1 MTNIA
6 CQLEHSV
13 EAEVTPSFA
22 WNWRTDIKNWDDPPA
37 QFQLDG
43 PFAKGSWGTTR
54 LPGQEPM
61 RWQIRDVR
69 PGTSFT
75 IEMSL
80 DRAVLR
86 FEWVFDALSNRRTR
100 ITQRIVLSGDNAA
113 AYADQ
118 VRAGFGSTLPD
129 GMKRTADA
137 LVRAERSMEGGKY
150 TAMLLGATGNV
161 GGHIL
166 RILVQSPLCK
176 KVVVVTRRNVAE
188 FANPKVQ
195 QVVVNMDKLE
205 AELTPH
211 AKGVDIAL
219 AAFGVGKG
227 SAKMADEE
235 VRKIEITYPTA
246 FASAAKAGG
255 ARVLAMMTAAGADS
269 QSSTKYLRNIGDKEK
284 KSEELK
290 FDFLGLYRPA
300 VILGNSNTP
309 SALGVV
315 MPLFHWAM
323 PSRYHSIHKNDLAR
337 AMVAQSEQAFLAL
350 AQGKGPAAPAVKIL
364 EYREMEPFFVAG
376 DSDAP

>member
-1 MTNIA
+1 MKYCAALLVRLACANPRIIWSQAVLLTLRCLMFLPSTSAAPRTKPTAVTRLAHPAPVAARACSHIA
-6 CQLEHSV
+6 Y
-13 EAEVTPSFA
+13 
-22 WNWRTDIKNWDDPPA
+22 D
-37 QFQLDG
+37 
-43 PFAKGSWGTTR
+43 SWG
-54 LPGQEPM
+54 G
-61 RWQIRDVR
+61 
-69 PGTSFT
+69 
-75 IEMSL
+75 
-80 DRAVLR
+80 
-86 FEWVFDALSNRRTR
+86 
-100 ITQRIVLSGDNAA
+100 SGEAK
-113 AYADQ
+113 
-118 VRAGFGSTLPD
+118 V
-129 GMKRTADA
+129 
-137 LVRAERSMEGGKY
+137 EY

-166 RILVQSPLCK
+166 HLLVQSPLCK

-188 FANPKVQ
+188 LANPKVQ
-195 QVVVNMDKLE
+195 QVVVNMDTLE
-205 AELTPH
+205 EELAPH

-309 SALGVV
+309 SALGFV

-364 EYREMEPFFVAG
+364 EYKEMEPFFVAG